1 MTVRT
6 EKRFCRLNR
15 LVLLFLPA
23 ALLAGLLCGC
33 RANPGGIID
42 YRQGLS
48 GLTGR
53 PLRQGDRFTG
63 HIALKSDLKMLFP
76 NADRKESE
84 LDLAYNVKSVD
95 KQGRA
100 VVEVTVVSLRASEH
114 TMNLKFAYDSEDEAG
129 AQKSAQAKEN
139 QQKKYVAVFSS
150 LKGSKYV
157 ALVNVKNRTVELTE
171 MSQALKDIACGVPN
185 GDMFGGDQ
193 TKMLFNEGILKEYV
207 WPALFAGD
215 DADSTQAGTVL
226 VPGAPTDKIQ
236 RIYTTAQ
243 GDNPETVPYRITQ
256 VPGKEQAAPDTGKT
270 AKSSVK
276 QFQIDSIQ
284 GEGSYTTAVGKPPVL
299 KMQEKMFV
307 KMKSSGKT
315 GMGYAIEKTIEIKC
329 GRN

>member
-1 MTVRT
+1 
-6 EKRFCRLNR
+6 
-15 LVLLFLPA
+15 LPA
-23 ALLAGLLCGC
+23 VLLAGALCGC
-33 RANPGGIID
+33 QTNAGGVVD
-42 YRQGLS
+42 HRQGLS
-48 GLTGR
+48 CLTGR
-53 PLRQGDRFTG
+53 PLRHGDRFTS
-63 HIALKSDLKMLFP
+63 HIVLKSDLKMLFP

-100 VVEVTVVSLRASEH
+100 VIEVTVASLKASEH
-114 TMNLKFAYDSEDEAG
+114 TMNLKFVYDSEDEAG

-139 QQKKYVAVFSS
+139 QQKKYVGVFSP

-157 ALVNVKNRTVELTE
+157 ALVDVKNRTVELTE

-193 TKMLFNEGILKEYV
+193 AKMLFNEGILKEYV

-215 DADSTQAGTVL
+215 DANSTPAGAVL
-226 VPGAPTDKIQ
+226 VPGTPADKIQ

-243 GDNPETVPYRITQ
+243 GDNPEAVPYKITRVLSQ
-256 VPGKEQAAPDTGKT
+256 EQAAPD
-270 AKSSVK
+270 AKKAARSSVK

-284 GEGSYTTAVGKPPVL
+284 GEGSYTTVAGESPVL

-307 KMKSSGKT
+307 KMKSSGKA
-315 GMGYAIEKTIEIKC
+315 GMGYVIEKTIEIKC